1 MNNVLLNHYQTC
13 LDDYTRPAVL
23 HGQCQQGIN
32 RWHKLAMVPCKL
44 PGGDLA
50 ELVIPER
57 LQRVLTI
64 PTTAP
69 ITTVQV
75 INKDMMYLLQPG
87 VLISECERLG
97 MRRLSNKLQ
106 SLFQQ
111 FKGPGIRERLTLLC
125 WAELATDIDHNEW
138 KELHRLSSESLIA
151 WTDQKLQT
159 FWALQSQIEDYVA
172 LNN

>member
-13 LDDYTRPAVL
+13 LDDYTHPAVL
-23 HGQCQQGIN
+23 HGQCQPEII
-32 RWHKLAMVPCKL
+32 RWHTLAIVPCTL

-50 ELVIPER
+50 ELVIPKR
-57 LQRVLTI
+57 LLRILNI

-69 ITTVQV
+69 MTAAQD
-75 INKDMMYLLQPG
+75 INTGLMSLLLPG
-87 VLISECERLG
+87 VLLSECERLG

-111 FKGPGIRERLTLLC
+111 FRGPGIRERLTLLC

-138 KELHRLSSESLIA
+138 KELHRLSTESLIA

-159 FWALQSQIEDYVA
+159 LWGLQPQIEDYVA
-172 LNN
+172 LSC

>member
-1 MNNVLLNHYQTC
+1 MNTLLNHYQTC
-13 LDDYTRPAVL
+13 LNDYTHPAII
-23 HGQCQQGIN
+23 HGQCQPEII
-32 RWHKLAMVPCKL
+32 RWHMLAIVSCTL

-57 LQRVLTI
+57 LQRILNI

-69 ITTVQV
+69 MAAAQD
-75 INKDMMYLLQPG
+75 INTGLMSLLLPG
-87 VLISECERLG
+87 VLLSECERLG

-111 FKGPGIRERLTLLC
+111 FRGPGIKERLTLLC
-125 WAELATDIDHNEW
+125 WAELATGIDHNEW
-138 KELHRLSSESLIA
+138 KELHRLSTESLIS

-159 FWALQSQIEDYVA
+159 LWGLQPQIEDYVA
-172 LNN
+172 LSC

>member
-1 MNNVLLNHYQTC
+1 MNTLLNHYQAC
-13 LDDYTRPAVL
+13 LNDYTHPAII
-23 HGQCQQGIN
+23 HGQCQPEII
-32 RWHKLAMVPCKL
+32 RWHTLAIVSCTL

-57 LQRVLTI
+57 LQRILNI

-69 ITTVQV
+69 MTAAQD
-75 INKDMMYLLQPG
+75 INTGLMSLLLPG
-87 VLISECERLG
+87 VLLSECERLG

-151 WTDQKLQT
+151 WTDQKLQI
-159 FWALQSQIEDYVA
+159 FWALQPQIEDYVA

>member
-1 MNNVLLNHYQTC
+1 MNTLLNHYQTC
-13 LDDYTRPAVL
+13 LNDYTRPAII
-23 HGQCQQGIN
+23 HGQCQPEII
-32 RWHKLAMVPCKL
+32 RWHTLSIVSCTL

-57 LQRVLTI
+57 LQRILNI

-69 ITTVQV
+69 MITAQD
-75 INKDMMYLLQPG
+75 INTGLMSLMLPG
-87 VLISECERLG
+87 VLLSECERLG

-111 FKGPGIRERLTLLC
+111 FRGPGIKERLTLLC
-125 WAELATDIDHNEW
+125 WSELATGIDHNEW
-138 KELHRLSSESLIA
+138 KELHRLSTESLIS

-159 FWALQSQIEDYVA
+159 LWGLQPQIEDYVA
-172 LNN
+172 LSC

>member
-1 MNNVLLNHYQTC
+1 MNTLLNQYQVC
-13 LDDYTRPAVL
+13 LNDFTRPAII
-23 HGQCQQGIN
+23 HGQCQPEII
-32 RWHKLAMVPCKL
+32 RWHKLAIVPCTL
-44 PGGDLA
+44 PGGELA

-57 LQRVLTI
+57 LLRILNV

-69 ITTVQV
+69 MTAAQD
-75 INKDMMYLLQPG
+75 INTGLMSLLLPG
-87 VLISECERLG
+87 VLLSECERLG

-125 WAELATDIDHNEW
+125 WAELATNIDHNEW

>member
-1 MNNVLLNHYQTC
+1 MNTLLNHYQTC
-13 LDDYTRPAVL
+13 LNDYTRLAIL
-23 HGQCQQGIN
+23 YGQCQPEIN
-32 RWHKLAMVPCKL
+32 RWHTLAMVPCTL

-57 LQRVLTI
+57 LQHVLSL

-69 ITTVQV
+69 MTATQD
-75 INKDMMYLLQPG
+75 INKKLMPLLLPG
-87 VLISECERLG
+87 VLLSECERLE

-111 FKGPGIRERLTLLC
+111 FRGPGLRERLTLLC
-125 WAELATDIDHNEW
+125 WSELATGIDHNEW
-138 KELHRLSSESLIA
+138 KELHRLSTESLIA

-159 FWALQSQIEDYVA
+159 FWALRPQIEDYVA

>member
-1 MNNVLLNHYQTC
+1 MNTLLNHYQTC
-13 LDDYTRPAVL
+13 LNDYTRPAII
-23 HGQCQQGIN
+23 HGQCQPEII
-32 RWHKLAMVPCKL
+32 RWHTLAIVSCTF

-50 ELVIPER
+50 ELVIPEH
-57 LQRVLTI
+57 LQRILNI

-69 ITTVQV
+69 MTAAQD
-75 INKDMMYLLQPG
+75 INTGLMSLMLPG
-87 VLISECERLG
+87 VLLSECERLG

-111 FKGPGIRERLTLLC
+111 FRGPGIKERLTLLC
-125 WAELATDIDHNEW
+125 WSELATGIDHNEW
-138 KELHRLSSESLIA
+138 RELHRLSTESLIS

-159 FWALQSQIEDYVA
+159 LWGLQPQIEDYVA

>member
-1 MNNVLLNHYQTC
+1 MNTLLIHYQAC
-13 LDDYTRPAVL
+13 LNDFTYPAIL
-23 HGQCQQGIN
+23 YGQCQPEIN
-32 RWHKLAMVPCKL
+32 RWHKLAMVPCTL
-44 PGGDLA
+44 PGGELA
-50 ELVIPER
+50 GLVIPER
-57 LQRVLTI
+57 LQHVLSL

-69 ITTVQV
+69 ITAAQD
-75 INKDMMYLLQPG
+75 INTGLMSLLLPG
-87 VLISECERLG
+87 VLLSECERLG

-138 KELHRLSSESLIA
+138 KELHRLSTESLIS

-159 FWALQSQIEDYVA
+159 LWGLQPQIEDYVA